1 MVSNYHIGID
11 LGGTKIEVAVLDSQ
25 DKTLFRERLFTEAH
39 LGSKHIFDQ
48 IHALYSKAVMSIQNK
63 SHTLGL
69 GTPGSISK
77 KTHLLKN
84 SNTLCLNDLPMQTLL
99 EDKLVHDIVIE
110 NDANCFALAEAIMGA
125 GIGYPS
131 VFGVIMGTGCGGG
144 IVFDGKIRQGPQ
156 NIAGE
161 WGHMVIDP
169 QGLPCYCG
177 ASGCVESFISGGGL
191 EKRIKNTTGNSIS
204 AMDFFRIPL
213 KDESL
218 KKIKQDFYARFG
230 QALANLINIL
240 DPDIV
245 VLGGGLS
252 NEESLYKEG
261 IEEVYKRIFN
271 DMPTTPIV
279 KNILGDSAG
288 VIGAALIGKRLTQ

>member
-1 MVSNYHIGID
+1 MASTYHIGID
-11 LGGTKIEVAVLDSQ
+11 LGGTKIEVALLDGQ
-25 DKTLFRERLFTEAH
+25 DKILFRERLFTEAH
-39 LGSKHIFDQ
+39 LGSEHIFQQ
-48 IHALYSKAVMSIQNK
+48 IHALYSKAVRSIQNK

-77 KTHLLKN
+77 KTYLLKN
-84 SNTLCLNDLPMQTLL
+84 SNTLCLNDLPLQTLL

-110 NDANCFALAEAIMGA
+110 NDANCFALAEALMGA
-125 GIGYPS
+125 GKGYPS

-169 QGLPCYCG
+169 QGSPCYCG
-177 ASGCVESFISGGGL
+177 ASGCVESFISGGGI
-191 EKRIKNTTGNSIS
+191 EKRIKNKTGKSIS
-204 AMDFFRIPL
+204 AIDFFSIPL
-213 KDESL
+213 IDESL
-218 KKIKQDFYARFG
+218 KNIKQDFYARFG

-252 NEESLYKEG
+252 NEKSLYKEG
-261 IEEVYKRIFN
+261 VDEVYKRIFN
-271 DMPTTPIV
+271 DVPSTPIV
-279 KNILGDSAG
+279 RNILGDSAG
-288 VIGAALIGKRLTQ
+288 VIGAALIGKQLSQ

>member
-25 DKTLFRERLFTEAH
+25 DNIIFRERLLTEAH
-39 LGSKHIFDQ
+39 LGSDHIFNQ
-48 IHALYSKAVMSIQNK
+48 IHTLYGKALISIQNK
-63 SHTLGL
+63 THTLGL

-77 KTHLLKN
+77 NTHLLKN
-84 SNTLCLNDLPMQTLL
+84 SNTLCLNSLPLQALL
-99 EDKLVHDIVIE
+99 EDKLVHDIIIE
-110 NDANCFALAEAIMGA
+110 NDANCFALAEALMGA
-125 GIGYPS
+125 GKGYPS
-131 VFGVIMGTGCGGG
+131 VFGIIMGTGCGGG

-169 QGLPCYCG
+169 QGEPCYCG
-177 ASGCVESFISGGGL
+177 ANGCVESFISGGGL
-191 EKRIKNTTGNSIS
+191 EKRIKNTTGIIIS
-204 AMDFFRIPL
+204 AVDFFNPL
-213 KDESL
+213 LKNDSL
-218 KKIKQDFYARFG
+218 RNIKQDFYARFG

-261 IEEVYKRIFN
+261 VSEVYARIFN
-271 DMPTTPIV
+271 DVPSTPIV
-279 KNILGDSAG
+279 KNKLGDSAG
-288 VIGAALIGKRLTQ
+288 VIGAALIGRGLT

>member
-1 MVSNYHIGID
+1 M
-11 LGGTKIEVAVLDSQ
+11 
-25 DKTLFRERLFTEAH
+25 
-39 LGSKHIFDQ
+39 
-48 IHALYSKAVMSIQNK
+48 
-63 SHTLGL
+63 
-69 GTPGSISK
+69 
-77 KTHLLKN
+77 
-84 SNTLCLNDLPMQTLL
+84 
-99 EDKLVHDIVIE
+99 HDIIIE
-110 NDANCFALAEAIMGA
+110 NDANCFALAEALMGA
-125 GIGYPS
+125 GKGYPS

-169 QGLPCYCG
+169 QGSPCYCG
-177 ASGCVESFISGGGL
+177 ANGCVESFISGGGL
-191 EKRIKNTTGNSIS
+191 EKRIQDKTGNTIT
-204 AMDFFRIPL
+204 AIDFFKTSL

-218 KKIKQDFYARFG
+218 KKIKQDFYAHFG

-261 IEEVYKRIFN
+261 VDEVYARIFN
-271 DMPTTPIV
+271 DIPTTPIV
-279 KNILGDSAG
+279 KNMLGDSAG
-288 VIGAALIGKRLTQ
+288 VIGAALIGRGLIQ

>member
-25 DKTLFRERLFTEAH
+25 DNIIFRERLLTEAH
-39 LGSKHIFDQ
+39 LGSDHIFNQ
-48 IHALYSKAVMSIQNK
+48 IHTLYGKALISIQNK
-63 SHTLGL
+63 THTLGL

-77 KTHLLKN
+77 NTHLLKN
-84 SNTLCLNDLPMQTLL
+84 SNTLCLNRLPLQALL
-99 EDKLVHDIVIE
+99 EDKLVHDIIIE
-110 NDANCFALAEAIMGA
+110 NDANCFALAEALMGA
-125 GIGYPS
+125 GKGYPS
-131 VFGVIMGTGCGGG
+131 VFGIIMGTGCGGG

-169 QGLPCYCG
+169 QGEPCYCG
-177 ASGCVESFISGGGL
+177 ANGCVESFISGGGL
-191 EKRIKNTTGNSIS
+191 EKRIKNKTGIIIS
-204 AMDFFRIPL
+204 AVDFFNPLL

-218 KKIKQDFYARFG
+218 RNIKQDFYERFG

-245 VLGGGLS
+245 ILGGGLS

-261 IEEVYKRIFN
+261 VNEVYARIFN
-271 DMPTTPIV
+271 DVPSTPIV
-279 KNILGDSAG
+279 KNKLGDSAG
-288 VIGAALIGKRLTQ
+288 VIGAALIGRGLTQ